1 MPQKTNFMRKIFAMR
16 HYPVLFRHFPTP
28 FLLMILL
35 AAGFTA
41 CSPAR
46 QLTAPAVTLSLP
58 DSLPALPQSEIDVP
72 VKVAGK
78 PLLAAADS
86 IVPKEFLSTGWPA
99 YLQPSCDFRYR
110 YRFVRSG
117 FTLHCTNNHISVA
130 MQCSYQVAGGR
141 CICAAGMPVSPWISG
156 YCGFDKEPLR
166 RVDIGIST
174 QFSFLPDYHIRTTSG
189 LDQLTALD
197 RCTMSIFNKDMTQQI
212 VDSIRSSLTGL
223 CKTLDVSAAGMDVA
237 KYLHQTANRA
247 FQKTPIGPYGF
258 LVINPITIRVG
269 TLNYIRDTFTVS
281 LGISCRPEL
290 SSEGKGAGAQPP
302 LPPLRSGGNR
312 SGVTLYLPANYEYS
326 FLTRLLND
334 SLRDKSFLYKD
345 RQVVIKDVA
354 IKGIGHH
361 QLELKIDFAGSYE
374 GRIYLRGTPVLDT
387 AKQALSVPDISYS
400 LESKDLVL
408 KMARALLRGKIRR
421 TVQGNSFLDLAALL
435 KTNLP
440 SLNAQLNR
448 AITPNLYTTGQIRQF
463 RLIGLLAGER
473 TIQAQLM
480 IQADLAVTST
490 GVPK

>member
-1 MPQKTNFMRKIFAMR
+1 MRP
-16 HYPVLFRHFPTP
+16 YPVFIRHLPVSFM
-28 FLLMILL
+28 LMILL
-35 AAGFTA
+35 AAGFGA
-41 CSPAR
+41 CSPAKK
-46 QLTAPAVTLSLP
+46 LTAPSVTLSLP

-141 CICAAGMPVSPWISG
+141 CICAAGKPISPWISG

-174 QFSFLPDYHIRTTSG
+174 QFNFLPDYHIRTTSG

-197 RCTMSIFNKDMTQQI
+197 RCTMSIFSKDMTQQI
-212 VDSIRSSLTGL
+212 VDSIRSSLNSL
-223 CKTLDVSAAGMDVA
+223 CKTLDAAAAGMDVA

-258 LVINPITIRVG
+258 LVVNPVAIRVG
-269 TLNYIRDTFTVS
+269 TLNYTRDTFTVS

-290 SSEGKGAGAQPP
+290 SSESKSAGTPI

-334 SLRDKSFLYKD
+334 SLRDKSFLYKG

-361 QLELKIDFAGSYE
+361 QVELKIDFAGNYE
-374 GRIYLRGTPVLDT
+374 GRIYLRGTPVVDT

-408 KMARALLRGKIRR
+408 KMARALLRGKIRQ
-421 TVQGNSFLDLAALL
+421 TIQGNSFLDLAALL

-480 IQADLAVTST
+480 IQADLSVTST
-490 GVPK
+490 GIPR